1 MTTNLTG
8 RIYRDDEAYER
19 VEKPWILFIDTP
31 DGHKEVRAWSPEP
44 LVAHAM
50 KWAKD
55 RNASIELTIFGVQ
68 P

>member
-1 MTTNLTG
+1 MKGT
-8 RIYRDDEAYER
+8 IHRDDEAYEA
-19 VEKPWILFIDTP
+19 VEKPWILFISTP
-31 DGHKEVRAWSPEP
+31 DGNHERRAWSPEP

-55 RNASIELTIFGVQ
+55 RGQSIELTIFGVQ